1 MPLWTGYGE
10 VDETMAIDSA
20 AVSTQLPIKDEYGFY
35 GIRLESI
42 GGYGANIA
50 GKMLAEAGVLYQG
63 LNGSNFSS
71 YGSEKKGSPVK
82 AFIRFAEPDTEIRIS
97 SPIEE
102 PHIICIFH
110 EALIRTE
117 PVASGLRSGG
127 IIIVNTKKSPA
138 QIRAELK
145 LDQACTVGTF
155 DAMTIAVE
163 TKSRVNMAFLGA
175 ICQASGFLNAD
186 AVKALITD
194 TFTKKYPQTVPG
206 NLQCFDR
213 GAAEVNFQV
222 FEAAEGYS
230 ASPFRRTGPMYGYLE
245 ATLGG
250 VIVNP
255 GNSIK
260 KDLSASRQGFLP
272 AFDRAKCIDCAQ
284 CDMVCP
290 DFCFVW
296 ENGVDK
302 RGRPAMNLLG
312 IDYQYCKGCLK
323 CVEACPTDA
332 LQDLRETDGYAA
344 DHRVKHNYQRYG
356 R

>member
-1 MPLWTGYGE
+1 MS
-10 VDETMAIDSA
+10 IDSTIVA
-20 AVSTQLPIKDEYGFY
+20 ATLPIKDEYGFFN
-35 GIRLESI
+35 IRMESI

-82 AFIRFAEPDTEIRIS
+82 AFIRFAEPATEIRIN

-117 PVASGLRSGG
+117 PVVNGLRRGG
-127 IIIVNTKKSPA
+127 IVIVNTKKTPA
-138 QIRAELK
+138 EIQKELNVEH
-145 LDQACTVGTF
+145 ATIGTF

-175 ICQASGFLNAD
+175 ICRAASFLDTRAI
-186 AVKALITD
+186 KALITD
-194 TFTKKYPQTVPG
+194 TFTKKYPATVPG

-213 GAAEVNFQV
+213 GMNEVLFETFETGDAE
-222 FEAAEGYS
+222 AGHT
-230 ASPFRRTGPMYGYLE
+230 FRRPGPMFGYIN
-245 ATLGG
+245 APLGG
-250 VIVNP
+250 VIMNP
-255 GNSIK
+255 GNMAK
-260 KDLSASRQGFLP
+260 KDLSASRQGYLP
-272 AFDRAKCIDCAQ
+272 GFNRETCIDCAQ

-296 ENGVDK
+296 EKGVDK
-302 RGRPAMNLLG
+302 RGRPAMNLVG

-332 LQDLRETDGYAA
+332 LGDMRETDDYAP
-344 DHRVKHNYQRYG
+344 DHRVKHNFWR
-356 R
+356 

>member
-1 MPLWTGYGE
+1 
-10 VDETMAIDSA
+10 MAA
-20 AVSTQLPIKDEYGFY
+20 TPTQRAVRLPVKDEHGCFN
-35 GIRLESI
+35 IRLESI

-82 AFIRFAEPDTEIRIS
+82 AFIRFAEPDTPIRIS

-102 PHIICIFH
+102 PHIVCIFH
-110 EALIRTE
+110 EALIRTQ
-117 PVASGLRSGG
+117 PVVDGLLPGG
-127 IIIVNTKKSPA
+127 VVIVNTRKTPA
-138 QIRAELK
+138 EIQKMLGLEDVTI
-145 LDQACTVGTF
+145 GTF

-163 TKSRVNMAFLGA
+163 TGSRVNMAVLGA
-175 ICQASGFLNAD
+175 IARVAEFLDPD
-186 AVKALITD
+186 AIKAMITD
-194 TFTKKYPQTVPG
+194 TFTKKYPKTVPG
-206 NLQCFDR
+206 NLRCFDR
-213 GAAEVNFQV
+213 GYEEIQLEYFGASGDNK
-222 FEAAEGYS
+222 AEG
-230 ASPFRRTGPMYGYLE
+230 RKRTAAAYGYQNMPI
-245 ATLGG
+245 GG

-255 GNSIK
+255 GNMAS

-272 AFDRAKCIDCAQ
+272 SFNRETCIDCAQ

-290 DFCFVW
+290 DYCFVW
-296 ENGVDK
+296 EQGVDK
-302 RGRPAMNLLG
+302 RGRPAMVLKG

-332 LQDLRETDGYAA
+332 LQDLREEDGYAA
-344 DHRVKHNYQRYG
+344 AHTVRHTKLFGLG

>member
-1 MPLWTGYGE
+1 
-10 VDETMAIDSA
+10 MAANS
-20 AVSTQLPIKDEYGFY
+20 VQSTIQLPIKDEYGFFN
-35 GIRLESI
+35 IRLESI

-63 LNGSNFSS
+63 LNGSNFAS

-82 AFIRFAEPDTEIRIS
+82 SFVRFAEPGTEIRLS

-102 PHIICIFH
+102 PHVVCIFH

-117 PVASGLRSGG
+117 PVVRGLRPGG
-127 IIIVNTKKSPA
+127 IVIINTKKSPKEI
-138 QIRAELK
+138 QEILK
-145 LDQACTVGTF
+145 LEHATIGTF
-155 DAMTIAVE
+155 DATTIAVE
-163 TKSRVNMAFLGA
+163 NKSRVNMAVLGA
-175 ICQASGFLNAD
+175 IARVAEFLD
-186 AVKALITD
+186 QDSLKAMITD
-194 TFTKKYPQTVPG
+194 TFTKKYPATVPG
-206 NLQCFDR
+206 NLRCFDR
-213 GAAEVNFQV
+213 GLAEIT
-222 FEAAEGYS
+222 FETFAPEG
-230 ASPFRRTGPMYGYLE
+230 ASEPKSFKRGGPVYGYLNMPW
-245 ATLGG
+245 GG

-255 GNSIK
+255 GNMAA

-272 AFDRAKCIDCAQ
+272 AFSREKCIDCAQ

-312 IDYQYCKGCLK
+312 INYQYCKGCLK

-332 LQDLRETDGYAA
+332 LQDAREVDGFAA
-344 DHRVKHNYQRYG
+344 EHTVKHINLLVNG

>member
-1 MPLWTGYGE
+1 
-10 VDETMAIDSA
+10 MALHSTIA
-20 AVSTQLPIKDEYGFY
+20 AAQLPIKDEYGFFN
-35 GIRLESI
+35 IRLESI

-82 AFIRFAEPDTEIRIS
+82 AFVRFAEHDTEIRIS

-110 EALIRTE
+110 EALVRTE
-117 PVASGLRSGG
+117 PVLSGLRRGG
-127 IIIVNTKKSPA
+127 TVIVNTKKTPA
-138 QIRAELK
+138 EVQHELGVQ
-145 LDQACTVGTF
+145 DATIGTF

-175 ICQASGFLNAD
+175 ICRASGFLD
-186 AVKALITD
+186 TEAVKAMITD
-194 TFTKKYPQTVPG
+194 TFTKKYPATVPG
-206 NLQCFDR
+206 NLQCFER
-213 GAAEVNFQV
+213 GMREVV
-222 FEAAEGYS
+222 FATFTSDAGEHA
-230 ASPFRRTGPMYGYLE
+230 FRRPDPLYGYMN
-245 ATLGG
+245 APLGG

-255 GNSIK
+255 GNMAR

-272 AFDRAKCIDCAQ
+272 AFNRATCIDCAQ

-296 ENGVDK
+296 EQGLDK
-302 RGRPAMNLLG
+302 RGRPANNLVG
-312 IDYQYCKGCLK
+312 INYQYCKGCLK

-332 LQDLRETDGYAA
+332 LQETREVDGYAEEHA
-344 DHRVKHNYQRYG
+344 VRHTGLLKERR
-356 R
+356 